1 MGYVVP
7 SRDPSDYALN
17 GEGDVTFAISWRKI
31 AGMGI
36 CTVERFD
43 GTTEDLEM
51 PVAIAQRMADRF
63 FGTEQVSDD
72 SADGTTRRWERKPKA
87 APSTTE

>member
-7 SRDPSDYALN
+7 SRDPANYTFN
-17 GEGDVTFAISWRKI
+17 GEGDVTFAMSWRKI

-63 FGTEQVSDD
+63 FGSEQVTAD

-87 APSTTE
+87 PSQSSE